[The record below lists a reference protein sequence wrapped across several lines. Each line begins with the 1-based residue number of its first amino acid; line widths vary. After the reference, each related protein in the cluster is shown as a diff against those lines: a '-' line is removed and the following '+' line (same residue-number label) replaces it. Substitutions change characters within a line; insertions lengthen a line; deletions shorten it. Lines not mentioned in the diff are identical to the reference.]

1 MENVE
6 LGSLFHEWLT
16 IKGYN
21 QEISI
26 EEFTFQKYLEFH
38 KNDSI
43 DIDKQRKLFFDRVKA
58 WNTSKAEF
66 ESYVTKEEQIHPILE
81 PLQLWQATE
90 MLNNVIE
97 ELDMEIEEQYRYLA
111 NVKLLIGYRL
121 SQLFDNETSKEML
134 SLLESNYER
143 EWKKA
148 NDTIAD
154 YELQDLFSETVAIMQ
169 YAGISYDDETREIL
183 AKIGFNY
190 DVEFSITLHEKIED
204 DILFFTNFLLSEMV
218 LKEEFDSFNEDEKK
232 ILAEQV
238 IPVCVSS
245 IKMVENGNNAQH
257 IEQLAMT
264 YIGKILQKE
273 NLKLLK
279 VAVILLFASKIITTL
294 LKASFIGVAIGI
306 TLKVVWNCVKEPLN
320 LEEKIDVD
328 CIKFIKKKY
337 FEKEKFEK
345 EKKKVLEKIKDIVSV
360 HLEEN
365 KMREEKEME
374 FEKNEN

>member
-6 LGSLFHEWLT
+6 LGILFHEWLT
-16 IKGYN
+16 IKGHN
-21 QEISI
+21 QEMSI
-26 EEFTFQKYLEFH
+26 EEFAFQKYLEFH

-43 DIDKQRKLFFDRVKA
+43 NMDEQRKLFFDRVKV

-66 ESYVTKEEQIHPILE
+66 EAYVTKAEQIHPTLE

-90 MLNNVIE
+90 MLNTVIE

-121 SQLFDNETSKEML
+121 FELFDNKTSKEML
-134 SLLESNYER
+134 SLLESNYEN
-143 EWKKA
+143 EWKKS

-190 DVEFSITLHEKIED
+190 DVEFSVHVNEKIED
-204 DILFFTNFLLSEMV
+204 DIAFFTNFLLSEIV
-218 LKEEFDSFNEDEKK
+218 LNEEFDSFNEEEKR
-232 ILAEQV
+232 ILVEQV
-238 IPVCVSS
+238 VPVCVSS

-257 IEQLAMT
+257 IEQLAMS
-264 YIGKILQKE
+264 YIGKILQKK
-273 NLKLLK
+273 NLKILK
-279 VAVILLFASKIITTL
+279 LAVILLLASKIITTL
-294 LKASFIGVAIGI
+294 LKASFIGLVVGV
-306 TLKVVWNCVKEPLN
+306 TLKVIWNYVKEPLN
-320 LEEKIDVD
+320 LEEKLDVD
-328 CIKFIKKKY
+328 FIKFIKKKY
-337 FEKEKFEK
+337 LEKEKFEK
-345 EKKKVLEKIKDIVSV
+345 EKKKVLEKIKDIACV